1 MKYLLLLLFC
11 TAGCASYQQAQID
24 LLQQARDGL
33 KLCDQVRQEHRAVA
47 DELDQLRRRRLD
59 EAFDADVREN
69 QTLTADWV
77 IEHRRAYAAGLQ
89 ALVLAHTASLAADE
103 THTRNLK
110 AIDAALERAQ
120 WLISIQMQLLQFKGE
135 SNDPD

>member
-1 MKYLLLLLFC
+1 MKYLLLLLLC
-11 TAGCASYQQAQID
+11 AAGCTSYQQAQID

-33 KLCDQVRQEHRAVA
+33 KLCDQFRQEHRAVA

-89 ALVLAHTASLAADE
+89 ALVMAQTASLAADE
-103 THTRNLK
+103 TQMRNLK

-120 WLISIQMQLLQFKGE
+120 WLISIQMKLLQFKGE
-135 SNDPD
+135 THDTD